1 MGTKLEAGE
10 SKDPRRAE
18 TVQKEDT
25 TLDIGGTFWKYMHE
39 GGWVMWVL
47 LAMSVVSVAVMIER
61 WLVLHKAKIN
71 VNEFLAKLRKA
82 LIVNKSLRDAI
93 KICEQYR
100 GPLASIMKAGLL
112 KYGQPKEDI
121 EKTIETAALHEM
133 ARLEKRLIILA
144 SVANVAP
151 LLGFFGT
158 VSGMIRSFD
167 ALAEQGLSNPGA
179 VAAGISEALITT
191 AAGLLVAIPTQLAY
205 NFFTNSIN
213 ASVRD
218 IETSTNMLL
227 ETFGEMERSGISAD
241 QQAPAAEKK

>member
-1 MGTKLEAGE
+1 M
-10 SKDPRRAE
+10 SKF
-18 TVQKEDT
+18 
-25 TLDIGGTFWKYMHE
+25 GGTIMELMHE
-39 GGWVMWVL
+39 GGIVMWIL
-47 LAMSVVSVAVMIER
+47 LAFSIAALAVIVER
-61 WLVLHKAKIN
+61 WLVLRSAKIN

-93 KICEQYR
+93 KICEQYK

-133 ARLEKRLIILA
+133 ARLEKRLILLA
-144 SVANVAP
+144 SVANVSP

-158 VSGMIRSFD
+158 VSGMIKSFD

-179 VAAGISEALITT
+179 VAAGISEALVTT
-191 AAGLLVAIPTQLAY
+191 AAGLAVAIPVQLAY
-205 NFFTNSIN
+205 NYFMNSIN
-213 ASVRD
+213 KSVRD

-227 ETFGEMERSGISAD
+227 ETFGEMERSGITAD
-241 QQAPAAEKK
+241 HAGGGDKPKP

>member
-1 MGTKLEAGE
+1 M
-10 SKDPRRAE
+10 SKF
-18 TVQKEDT
+18 
-25 TLDIGGTFWKYMHE
+25 GGTIMELMNE
-39 GGWVMWVL
+39 GGWVMYVL
-47 LAMSVVSVAVMIER
+47 AIFSIVALAIIIER
-61 WLVLHKAKIN
+61 TLVLRSAKIK

-93 KICEQYR
+93 KICEQYK

-112 KYGQPKEDI
+112 KYGQPREDI

-133 ARLEKRLIILA
+133 ARLEKRLVVLA
-144 SVANVAP
+144 SVANVSP

-158 VSGMIRSFD
+158 VSGMIKSFD

-191 AAGLLVAIPTQLAY
+191 AGGLFVAIPTQLAY
-205 NFFTNSIN
+205 NFFMNSIN
-213 ASVRD
+213 KSVRD

-227 ETFGEMERSGISAD
+227 ETFGEMERSGITADQAGGASAD
-241 QQAPAAEKK
+241 KPAG

>member
-1 MGTKLEAGE
+1 M
-10 SKDPRRAE
+10 SKF
-18 TVQKEDT
+18 
-25 TLDIGGTFWKYMHE
+25 GGTIMELMNE
-39 GGWVMWVL
+39 GGWVMYVL
-47 LAMSVVSVAVMIER
+47 AVFSIVALAIIIER
-61 WLVLHKAKIN
+61 TLVLRSAKIK

-93 KICEQYR
+93 KICEQYK

-112 KYGQPKEDI
+112 KYGQPREDI

-133 ARLEKRLIILA
+133 ARLEKRLIVLA
-144 SVANVAP
+144 SVANVSP

-158 VSGMIRSFD
+158 VSGMIKSFD

-191 AAGLLVAIPTQLAY
+191 AGGLFVAIPTQLAY
-205 NFFTNSIN
+205 NFFMNSIN
-213 ASVRD
+213 KSVRD

-227 ETFGEMERSGISAD
+227 ETFGEMERSGITAD
-241 QQAPAAEKK
+241 HAASGDKPKA

>member
-1 MGTKLEAGE
+1 LG
-10 SKDPRRAE
+10 
-18 TVQKEDT
+18 
-25 TLDIGGTFWKYMHE
+25 DIGGTFWKYMIE

-47 LAMSVVSVAVMIER
+47 LVFSIVSIAIMIER
-61 WLVLHKAKIN
+61 WWVLHKAKIN

-112 KYGQPKEDI
+112 KYGQPKEDV

-133 ARLEKRLIILA
+133 ARLEKRLVVLA

-158 VSGMIRSFD
+158 VTGMIKSFE

-191 AAGLLVAIPTQLAY
+191 AAGLLVAIPTQLMY
-205 NFFTNSIN
+205 NYFTNRIN

-227 ETFGEMERSGISAD
+227 ETFGEMERSGITADHAAAAMAGGAAGAASAD
-241 QQAPAAEKK
+241 KKK

>member
-1 MGTKLEAGE
+1 M
-10 SKDPRRAE
+10 P
-18 TVQKEDT
+18 
-25 TLDIGGTFWKYMHE
+25 DIGGTFMRFMYM
-39 GGWVMWVL
+39 GGWIMWVL
-47 LAMSVVSVAVMIER
+47 LAFSVIALAIMIER
-61 WLVLHKAKIN
+61 AFVLRKAKIN

-82 LIVNKSLRDAI
+82 LIVNKSIRDGI

-133 ARLEKRLIILA
+133 GRLEKRLIFL
-144 SVANVAP
+144 SSTANVAP

-179 VAAGISEALITT
+179 VASGISEALVTT

-205 NFFTNSIN
+205 NYFMNSIN
-213 ASVRD
+213 KSVRD

-227 ETFGEMERSGISAD
+227 ETFGEMERSGISPE
-241 QQAPAAEKK
+241 QAGAGSGGSGGSASKAKGS